1 MGLEGA
7 LGEALVTRGFVPCG
21 ARDGRQ
27 PWGGGCV
34 AERGGSVRRPGKD
47 GNESTCGC
55 VFCQNA
61 QRNTRCTP
69 SQSSSVQLLGARV
82 TPLSRAPRH
91 TCRPRAP
98 HQPQQP
104 ISPQVPR
111 DRSANGSHARGSA
124 RASLLGEPAV
134 HTASLRAITL
144 VFSSPLRP
152 RSSKSSFTSRLR
164 THGTTRSISRRQR
177 RMPALSPQAQLLEVC
192 LSGWPEWLAV
202 CLREWLART

>member
-1 MGLEGA
+1 MWRNAAAVCAVLA
-7 LGEALVTRGFVPCG
+7 RTAMKAPAAVFFAKTRRETRAAPRAK
-21 ARDGRQ
+21 ARV
-27 PWGGGCV
+27 C
-34 AERGGSVRRPGKD
+34 
-47 GNESTCGC
+47 N
-55 VFCQNA
+55 
-61 QRNTRCTP
+61 
-69 SQSSSVQLLGARV
+69 SSGARV
-82 TPLSRAPRH
+82 TPRSRAPRH
-91 TCRPRAP
+91 ICRPHAP

-104 ISPQVPR
+104 ISPSHPSPPQVPR